1 MMLMYHTMFGIVD
14 GRLSRNM
21 GNCSIQ
27 FFYVKTLETLLKID
41 YNKKL

>member
-14 GRLSRNM
+14 GRLHHNM

-27 FFYVKTLETLLKID
+27 FFCNLIKF
-41 YNKKL
+41 NFF